1 MNKKVRKTEMKKEK
15 YKTLEQSWFDEQL
28 KKSVSK
34 AIEDNEKMNFILK
47 HNENLNKLLNL

>member
-15 YKTLEQSWFDEQL
+15 SKTLEQSWFEEQL

>member
-34 AIEDNEKMNFILK
+34 AI
-47 HNENLNKLLNL
+47 